1 MSTIARGVAAFS
13 AEAGAV
19 VKYPTAQNMAAYV
32 GRRHLRQIGSIKPQ
46 RHVGE
51 NTA

>member
-1 MSTIARGVAAFS
+1 MSTIAQGVAAFS

-32 GRRHLRQIGSIKPQ
+32 GRQHLGAK
-46 RHVGE
+46 
-51 NTA
+51 